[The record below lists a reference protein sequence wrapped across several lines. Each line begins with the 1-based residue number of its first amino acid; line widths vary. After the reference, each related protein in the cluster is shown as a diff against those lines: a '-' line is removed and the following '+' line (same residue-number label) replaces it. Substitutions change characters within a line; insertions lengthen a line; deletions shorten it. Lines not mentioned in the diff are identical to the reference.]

1 MRFPRSSGVLLH
13 PTSLPG
19 PDGIGDLG
27 SAADRF
33 VDFLAR
39 SRQTLWQILPLG
51 PTGPDNSP
59 YAASSA
65 FAGNPLLISL
75 ERLADQRLGPGSS
88 RRERTAGT
96 SVAYDRVRTEKT
108 ARLQRAW
115 EAFAASPARL
125 SRLEAFGAEN
135 PWLRDYVLFA
145 AIKEAH
151 GGASWTA
158 WPAELAHRQPAALRR
173 FHEQHRGA
181 LGFHGFLQLVFAEQ
195 WAALK
200 EHARARGVRLMG
212 DVPIFVAHD
221 SADVWAHPELFR
233 LDERGRPTEVAGVPP
248 DYFSAT
254 GQLWGNPLYRWD
266 ALAADG
272 FRWWIERF
280 RRLFAQVD
288 LARVDHFRGFVAH
301 WVVPATETTAVK
313 GHWETAPG
321 VELFRAVEAALG
333 PASSAAAR
341 GPAASGERDGGL
353 PLVAEDLGTITP
365 DVHAVRRELGYP
377 GMRVLHF
384 AFEGDAG
391 NLYLPHMHER
401 HSVVYTGT
409 HDNDTTVGWYAAL
422 DEPTRHRVRHY
433 LGVSGH
439 DIAWDLI
446 RAALM
451 SVADTAILPL
461 QDVLG
466 LGSAAR
472 MNVPGTAH
480 GNWTWRY
487 APDALTDW
495 VADRLGSLTCAFGRE
510 LWPGRPW

>member
-1 MRFPRSSGVLLH
+1 MRFPRSSGILLH

-19 PDGIGDLG
+19 PDGVGDLG
-27 SAADRF
+27 PAAHRF

-39 SRQTLWQILPLG
+39 ARQSVWQVLPLG

-75 ERLADQRLGPGSS
+75 ERLADRRLGPGPGGRPS
-88 RRERTAGT
+88 GN
-96 SVAYDRVRTEKT
+96 SVDYDRVRTDKM
-108 ARLQRAW
+108 ARLRRAW
-115 EAFAASPARL
+115 EAFAASPTRL
-125 SRLEAFGAEN
+125 TKLEEFGAEN

-145 AIKEAH
+145 AIKEAQS
-151 GGASWTA
+151 GATWTA
-158 WPAELAHRQPAALRR
+158 WPAELAQRDPGALRR
-173 FHEQHRGA
+173 FHEAHRGA
-181 LGFHGFLQLVFAEQ
+181 LGFHGFLQMVFAEQ

-200 EHARARGVRLMG
+200 EHARARHVRLMG

-266 ALAADG
+266 AMAADG
-272 FRWWIERF
+272 HRWWIERF
-280 RRLFAQVD
+280 RHLFSQVD
-288 LARVDHFRGFVAH
+288 LARIDHFRGFVAH
-301 WVVPATETTAVK
+301 WVIPAGEKTAVN
-313 GHWETAPG
+313 GRWEPSPG
-321 VELFRAVEAALG
+321 AALFRAVEAGLAPAG
-333 PASSAAAR
+333 PAVEGGR
-341 GPAASGERDGGL
+341 TPWNEPGL
-353 PLVAEDLGTITP
+353 PFVAEDLGTITP
-365 DVHAVRRELGYP
+365 DVHALRQELGYP
-377 GMRVLHF
+377 GMKVLHF
-384 AFEGDAG
+384 AFGSDPG

-401 HSVVYTGT
+401 NAVVYTGT
-409 HDNDTTVGWYAAL
+409 HDNDTSVGWYAGL

-480 GNWTWRY
+480 GNWTWRH
-487 APDALTDW
+487 APDALGEW
-495 VADRLGSLTCAFGRE
+495 LADRLGSLTCAFGRE
-510 LWPGRPW
+510 LWPERSW

>member
-1 MRFPRSSGVLLH
+1 MH

-27 SAADRF
+27 PSAYRF

-39 SRQTLWQILPLG
+39 ARQSVWQILPLG

-75 ERLADQRLGPGSS
+75 ERLAEQRLGPGPGGRPSG
-88 RRERTAGT
+88 AAIDYG
-96 SVAYDRVRTEKT
+96 RVRAEKV
-108 ARLQRAW
+108 ARLRRAW

-125 SRLEAFGAEN
+125 QRLEESRADS
-135 PWLRDYVLFA
+135 PWLGDYVLFA
-145 AIKEAH
+145 AIKEAN
-151 GGASWTA
+151 GGAAWTD
-158 WPAELAHRQPAALRR
+158 WPPELAQRDPAALRR
-173 FHEQHRGA
+173 FHERHRA
-181 LGFHGFLQLVFAEQ
+181 AVGFQSFLQHVFAEQ

-200 EHARARGVRLMG
+200 EYACAHEVRLMG

-221 SADVWAHPELFR
+221 SADVWAHRELFR
-233 LDERGRPTEVAGVPP
+233 LDARGRPTAIAGVPP

-266 ALAADG
+266 AMAADG
-272 FRWWIERF
+272 YRWWIERF
-280 RRLFAQVD
+280 RRLFSQVD
-288 LARVDHFRGFVAH
+288 MARIDHFRGFVAH
-301 WVVPATETTAVK
+301 WVVPAGETTAVN
-313 GHWETAPG
+313 GRWEPAPG

-333 PASSAAAR
+333 APGAPAAA
-341 GPAASGERDGGL
+341 GAGL
-353 PLVAEDLGTITP
+353 PFVAEDLGTITP

-377 GMRVLHF
+377 GMCVLQF
-384 AFEGDAG
+384 AFTSDAG

-401 HSVVYTGT
+401 DSVVYTGT
-409 HDNDTTVGWYAAL
+409 HDNDTTVGWYAGL

-446 RAALM
+446 RAALA
-451 SVADTAILPL
+451 SVADSTILPL
-461 QDVLG
+461 QDVLA
-466 LGSAAR
+466 LGPTAR

-480 GNWTWRY
+480 GNWTWRH
-487 APDALTDW
+487 APDALADW
-495 VADRLGSLTCAFGRE
+495 IADRLGALTCAFGRE